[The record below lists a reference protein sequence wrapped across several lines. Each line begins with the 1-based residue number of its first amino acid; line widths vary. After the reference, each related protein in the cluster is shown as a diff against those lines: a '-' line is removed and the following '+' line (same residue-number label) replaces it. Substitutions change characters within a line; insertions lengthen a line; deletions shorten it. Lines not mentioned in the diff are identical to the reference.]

1 MKEINY
7 NLPSLLLNI
16 TDGVI
21 DLGWGHPSAEL
32 HPLEE
37 IRIATEK
44 MFARGDAIPLQY
56 GASQG
61 YGPFLNSLAGFL
73 SSQSAYPMEVYPNN
87 LFLTAGASQGIDL
100 ICTLLAADG
109 DTIIVE
115 DPTYFVIEGI
125 FRSHRLGVVGIPTDA
140 DGMIVDDL
148 EEKLLKGLRPKFVYL
163 IPAFQ
168 NPTGKTMTIQRRAS
182 LARLAVEY
190 DFYVVADEVYQFL
203 YFKDP
208 PPPPMM
214 HFDHQ
219 SKMISVGS
227 FSKILAP
234 GLRVGWIHASENVI
248 QKFSDAALAF
258 SGGGFNHFGSAIIRE
273 FIDMGFLV
281 KNLANLRKTYADRAS
296 VMTEALEAIFGDSI
310 QYEEPTGGYY
320 MWIKVNE
327 TMNTEALLSKSE
339 GFGVSYRPGNA
350 FSGTGRFGN
359 FLRLSFSLYDSDHLV
374 EGVHRLSKSYGN
386 G

>member
-1 MKEINY
+1 
-7 NLPSLLLNI
+7 
-16 TDGVI
+16 
-21 DLGWGHPSAEL
+21 
-32 HPLEE
+32 
-37 IRIATEK
+37 
-44 MFARGDAIPLQY
+44 
-56 GASQG
+56 
-61 YGPFLNSLAGFL
+61 
-73 SSQSAYPMEVYPNN
+73 
-87 LFLTAGASQGIDL
+87 
-100 ICTLLAADG
+100 
-109 DTIIVE
+109 
-115 DPTYFVIEGI
+115 
-125 FRSHRLGVVGIPTDA
+125 
-140 DGMIVDDL
+140 
-148 EEKLLKGLRPKFVYL
+148 
-163 IPAFQ
+163 
-168 NPTGKTMTIQRRAS
+168 
-182 LARLAVEY
+182 
-190 DFYVVADEVYQFL
+190 
-203 YFKDP
+203 
-208 PPPPMM
+208 
-214 HFDHQ
+214 
-219 SKMISVGS
+219 MISVGS

>member
-1 MKEINY
+1 MKEINS

-32 HPLEE
+32 HPLED

-61 YGPFLNSLAGFL
+61 YGPFLDSLARFL
-73 SSQSAYPMEVYPNN
+73 SGQSAYPMEVHPNN

-100 ICTLLAADG
+100 ICTLLTADG

-125 FRSHRLGVVGIPTDA
+125 FQSHNLGVVGIPTDD
-140 DGMIVDDL
+140 DGMIVDAL

-168 NPTGKTMTIQRRAS
+168 NPTGKTMTIQRRVS
-182 LARLAVEY
+182 LARLAIEY
-190 DFYVVADEVYQFL
+190 DFYIVADEVYQFL
-203 YFKDP
+203 YFKDV

-258 SGGGFNHFGSAIIRE
+258 SGGGFNHFGAAIIRE

-281 KNLANLRKTYADRAS
+281 KNLANLRKTYAERAS
-296 VMTEALEAIFGDSI
+296 VMTKALEATFGDTI

-320 MWIKVNE
+320 MWIKVNG
-327 TMNTEALLSKSE
+327 TTNTEAVLSKSE
-339 GFGVSYRPGNA
+339 GFGVSYRPGNV
-350 FSGTGRFGN
+350 FSGSRRFGN
-359 FLRLSFSLYDSDHLV
+359 FLRLSFSLYDSDNLV